1 MGETLREFPLIRYII
16 WGGPVMVPIIACSII
31 AFAVAVERFFM
42 LRRAKI
48 DTRKFMAVMRA
59 VLKQNRTSEAI
70 RLCDRTPS
78 PIARI
83 LKAGILKHGRT
94 RAEIREAIEDA
105 GRLEIPR
112 LERYLGVLATVASVS
127 LLFGLLGT
135 VQGMIL
141 AFEQIQVKAGAY
153 TPSDLAQGIG
163 NALITTA
170 AGLIVAIPTLIA
182 YNYFVARVEGM
193 ILDMEISSSE
203 LVEMLTESEKQHEV

>member
-1 MGETLREFPLIRYII
+1 
-16 WGGPVMVPIIACSII
+16 MVPIIACSII